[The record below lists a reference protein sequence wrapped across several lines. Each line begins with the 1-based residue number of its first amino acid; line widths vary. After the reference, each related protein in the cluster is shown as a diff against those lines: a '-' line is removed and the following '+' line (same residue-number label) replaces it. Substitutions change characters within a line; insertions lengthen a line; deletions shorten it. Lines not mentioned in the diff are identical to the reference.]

1 MSIQFSENGAS
12 MSLPILVPE
21 FEKISDYVYAHAE
34 QKPNAEALVWNDQ
47 RINYQSFASAVETLS
62 RALIAS
68 GVERGDRIGFLGAPR
83 PEFIIVMMAVVD
95 VGAIW
100 MGLHPRY
107 QLAEFRHVIGQ
118 AAPKLIFAFE
128 EIEERIYSPE
138 LASLK
143 QEFDCIDDVV
153 VLEPVFARGNSI
165 VQTGVGIDFERFL
178 KCAESC
184 NTDQLQSARNKVES
198 DDPAVIIFTSGTTG
212 KPKGAMNS
220 HFGLVHC
227 AHIELSRWPD
237 SVMRVLQ
244 NMPINHIANIGMMS
258 SCVLVA
264 GGSLVF
270 QDRFDPG
277 ELLRIIE
284 REKITFWLQSP
295 VQFHMVAAHPD
306 FDDTD
311 LSSLKH
317 IIWGGGPMPRH
328 LVEKLIKL
336 DANLATAYG
345 MTELTCYVTYS
356 DADTSA
362 ETLAKIIGR
371 PEPRYNLRLMTNDG
385 VEAEVGQSGEI
396 QARGRWLMKG
406 YFNQPEDTR
415 KAYTEDGWFKTGDVA
430 ELCEDGNWA
439 LVGRL
444 TEMYKS
450 GGYNIYP
457 REIEIA
463 IEQHPAVGL
472 TAVLGVSDELYDEV
486 GYAFVEPVLG
496 EQITASEL
504 SNWCRQRLANY
515 KVPKHFEIVES
526 LPRLPIGKI
535 DKQLLKTI
543 LENRENG

>member
-1 MSIQFSENGAS
+1 M
-12 MSLPILVPE
+12 LPNPVLE
-21 FEKISDYVYAHAE
+21 FEKISDYVYAHAKR
-34 QKPNAEALVWNDQ
+34 KPNAEALVWNDR
-47 RINYQSFASAVETLS
+47 RIDYQNFASEVETLS
-62 RALIAS
+62 RGLIAS
-68 GVERGDRIGFLGAPR
+68 GVKRGDRIGFLGSPR
-83 PEFIIVMMAVVD
+83 PEFFIVMMAVVD
-95 VGAIW
+95 IGAIW

-107 QLAEFRHVIGQ
+107 QLAEFRHVVEQ

-143 QEFDCIDDVV
+143 QEFDFIEKIVILDS
-153 VLEPVFARGNSI
+153 VLESGNSI
-165 VQTGVGIDFERFL
+165 VHRGAGMRLDSFL
-178 KCAESC
+178 GLAKNCDK
-184 NTDQLQSARNKVES
+184 DQLQSARDKVET

-258 SCVLVA
+258 SCALVA
-264 GGSLVF
+264 GGCLVF

-277 ELLRIIE
+277 DLLRTIE
-284 REKITFWLQSP
+284 QEKITFWLQSP
-295 VQFHMVAAHPD
+295 VQFHLVAAHPD
-306 FDDTD
+306 FETTD
-311 LSSLKH
+311 LTSLKH

-356 DADTSA
+356 DADTTA
-362 ETLAKIIGR
+362 ETLARVIGR
-371 PEPRYNLRLMTNDG
+371 PEPRYDLRLMTDDA
-385 VEAEVGQSGEI
+385 VEAGIGQSGEI

-406 YFNQPEDTR
+406 YFNQPEETR
-415 KAYTEDGWFKTGDVA
+415 EAYTEDGWFKTGDVA
-430 ELCEDGNWA
+430 ELCEDGNWK

-444 TEMYKS
+444 KEMYKS

-472 TAVLGVSDELYDEV
+472 TAVLGVNDELYDEV
-486 GYAFVEPVLG
+486 GYAFVEPRSGQQVTSL
-496 EQITASEL
+496 EL
-504 SNWCRQRLANY
+504 SEWCRQRVANY
-515 KVPKHFEIVES
+515 KVPKYFEIVES

-535 DKQLLKTI
+535 DKQLLKKN
-543 LENRENG
+543 LGNRETG

>member
-1 MSIQFSENGAS
+1 
-12 MSLPILVPE
+12 
-21 FEKISDYVYAHAE
+21 
-34 QKPNAEALVWNDQ
+34 
-47 RINYQSFASAVETLS
+47 VETLS
-62 RALIAS
+62 RGLIAS
-68 GVERGDRIGFLGAPR
+68 GVKRGDRIGFLGSPR
-83 PEFIIVMMAVVD
+83 PEFFIVMMAVVD
-95 VGAIW
+95 IGAIW

-107 QLAEFRHVIGQ
+107 QLAEFRHVVEQ
-118 AAPKLIFAFE
+118 AAPKIIFAFE

-143 QEFDCIDDVV
+143 QEFDFIEKIVILDS
-153 VLEPVFARGNSI
+153 VLESGNSI
-165 VQTGVGIDFERFL
+165 VHRGAGMRLDPFL
-178 KCAESC
+178 GLAKNCDK
-184 NTDQLQSARNKVES
+184 DQLQSARDKVET

-258 SCVLVA
+258 SCALVA
-264 GGSLVF
+264 GGCLVF

-277 ELLRIIE
+277 DLLRTIE
-284 REKITFWLQSP
+284 QEKITFWLQSP
-295 VQFHMVAAHPD
+295 VQFHLVAAHPD
-306 FDDTD
+306 FETTD
-311 LSSLKH
+311 LTSLKH
-317 IIWGGGPMPRH
+317 IIWGGGPMPRY

-356 DADTSA
+356 DADTTA
-362 ETLAKIIGR
+362 ETLARVIGR
-371 PEPRYNLRLMTNDG
+371 PEPRYDLRLMTDDA
-385 VEAEVGQSGEI
+385 VEAGIGQSGEI

-406 YFNQPEDTR
+406 YFNQPEETR
-415 KAYTEDGWFKTGDVA
+415 EAYTEDGWFKTGDVA
-430 ELCEDGNWA
+430 ELCEDGNWK

-444 TEMYKS
+444 KEMYKS

-472 TAVLGVSDELYDEV
+472 TAVLGVNDELYDEV
-486 GYAFVEPVLG
+486 GYAFVEPRSGQQVTSL
-496 EQITASEL
+496 EL
-504 SNWCRQRLANY
+504 SEWCRQRVANY
-515 KVPKHFEIVES
+515 KVPKYFEIVES

-535 DKQLLKTI
+535 DKQLLKKN
-543 LENRENG
+543 LGNRETG